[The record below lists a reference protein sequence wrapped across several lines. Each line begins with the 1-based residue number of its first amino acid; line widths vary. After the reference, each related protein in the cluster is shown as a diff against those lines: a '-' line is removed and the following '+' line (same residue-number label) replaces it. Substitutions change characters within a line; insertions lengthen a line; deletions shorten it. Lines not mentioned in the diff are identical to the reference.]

1 MNQKRNFTIP
11 IKNPIQNNVKSV
23 LTRILLCSNLRT
35 RQPKKIM
42 LTQKQ
47 TYFVIKIQ
55 DYYEFLNIFLSH
67 EKALKKLLNLDQQ
80 ISLSARISEL

>member
-35 RQPKKIM
+35 KQPKQKM